1 MTKEEIVEVLQIII
15 EMYLPIIAEHMIW
28 LDEIIN
34 QIEDVNNHYS
44 LEHISYELDKRW
56 NEKWDEEGEE

>member
-1 MTKEEIVEVLQIII
+1 MTKEEIVEVLQIIM

-34 QIEDVNNHYS
+34 GVMV
-44 LEHISYELDKRW
+44 
-56 NEKWDEEGEE
+56 